1 MLKVKSLKEVSS
13 EIGEELGIQKE
24 FKRENGYFIN
34 DSIKPETRLTDN
46 KIHADMFYRENNR
59 DNNSELSS
67 WHFKSKSGYNSK
79 YKNNKQ
85 YANHYA
91 EYIAYLIL
99 KQLGKKV
106 CKAELGEIEIRNRY
120 SNKPVEVQGVVT
132 RYEIA
137 KNESIKEIKR
147 IVEEYKR
154 ENPEEYK
161 EMTVKGKTKYE
172 KNYTNIEI
180 ILKSLEYL
188 YTKNGQK
195 DKIPGM
201 RKEFFDMCI
210 FDLMFANRD
219 RADDN
224 FGVKVN
230 QDTNEIEYYAL
241 YDNEQILGMQEEK
254 KDIVRYM
261 SNEKEYKRFKEKY
274 LTSFIGVPEEV
285 QRTTPEKLL
294 RHMLE
299 NYYEETID
307 SLEDIGRYKFSD
319 LEEVLEVCPELS
331 KEHKLF
337 AKKIFIERQK
347 EISKVLKEYEQ
358 KKDEQIR

>member
-24 FKRENGYFIN
+24 FKRENGYFIK
-34 DSIKPETRLTDN
+34 DSIKPEIRLIDN
-46 KIHADMFYRENNR
+46 KIHVDMFHR
-59 DNNSELSS
+59 DKKNSELSS
-67 WHFKSKSGYNSK
+67 WHFKSESGYNSK
-79 YKNNKQ
+79 YKKNKQ